1 MRKYSKKGLDK
12 RKLERGKFPEFYA
25 KHVAI
30 IKETKACCAECGC
43 RLKGDV
49 SEVAHVLNK
58 SVYKSVS
65 TDDKNVLYLCSWQS
79 PNNCHSKFD
88 NSSLDVFKDMLI
100 YDKVCNMFAE
110 IKGIVREKINF
121 KTLERFIKGY

>member
-1 MRKYSKKGLDK
+1 MRKYSQKALEN

-25 KHVAI
+25 KHVAL
-30 IKETKACCAECGC
+30 IKETRACCAECGC

-58 SVYKSVS
+58 SIYKSVS
-65 TDDKNVLYLCSWQS
+65 VSDDNIIYLCSWQS

-88 NSSLDVFKDMLI
+88 NSSLTVFKDMVI
-100 YDKVCNMFAE
+100 YNRVCSMFAA
-110 IKGIVREKINF
+110 IKDLVREKINF
-121 KTLERFIKGY
+121 KTLERFIKDY

>member
-1 MRKYSKKGLDK
+1 MKRYSAKGLEK

-25 KHVAI
+25 KHVNI

-58 SVYKSVS
+58 SIYKSVS
-65 TDDKNVLYLCSWQS
+65 VSDDNIIYLCSWQS

-88 NSSLDVFKDMLI
+88 NSSLQVFKDMLI
-100 YDKVCNMFAE
+100 YNRVCSIFAAIRDE
-110 IKGIVREKINF
+110 VKEKINF
-121 KTLERFIKGY
+121 KTLERFIKDY